1 MQAKQGIGRSMYHGR
16 AVSYLINVPLTSLLP
31 IEGYGVGDRSTR
43 LSILEA
49 QPCCCCCCCSAM
61 LISCHPTASQLGSR
75 YQLTAVQWP
84 AGDVFIKGRSLATCS
99 DLLLAH

>member
-1 MQAKQGIGRSMYHGR
+1 MEIRGRG
-16 AVSYLINVPLTSLLP
+16 
-31 IEGYGVGDRSTR
+31 GGKGDRPTR

-49 QPCCCCCCCSAM
+49 QPCCCCSAM
-61 LISCHPTASQLGSR
+61 LVSCHPTASQLGSR
-75 YQLTAVQWP
+75 CQLTAVQWP